1 MLKYYEYLL
10 KIKVFLK
17 EKYNMDVLEN
27 IDDFPLNL
35 DDDNLMEYYK
45 RMTPETEKKILE
57 GLYLRNYKKDAALL
71 AAMQNL

>member
-1 MLKYYEYLL
+1 MMLKYYEYLL

-35 DDDNLMEYYK
+35 DDKFDGVL
-45 RMTPETEKKILE
+45 
-57 GLYLRNYKKDAALL
+57 
-71 AAMQNL
+71 